1 MYKKLI
7 ISTTPT
13 LQGYVVKEYLNIVT
27 GEVIV
32 GANLF
37 RDLFANIRDMV
48 GGRSGAYENVLE
60 RARMEAI
67 SEMQDRAADMGGN
80 AVIGVDLD
88 YEVIGQSGSM
98 LMVSASGTAVIV
110 EREA

>member
-1 MYKKLI
+1 MFKKMLV
-7 ISTTPT
+7 STTPSLEGFKVT
-13 LQGYVVKEYLNIVT
+13 EYLNVVT

-60 RARMEAI
+60 RARTEAMAEI
-67 SEMQDRAADMGGN
+67 QERAADMGAN
-80 AVIGVDLD
+80 AVIGIHLD
-88 YEVIGQSGSM
+88 YEVVGQSGSM
-98 LMVSASGTAVIV
+98 LMVSATGTAVKV
-110 EREA
+110 ERA

>member
-60 RARMEAI
+60 RARSEALT
-67 SEMQDRAADMGGN
+67 EMQDRAADMGGN